1 MGPAINALPRY
12 VLLFALLYGAFGVHS
27 PFFPSFLSARGLEPE
42 TIGVVLALGTAV
54 RLIVAPIA
62 GRISDALNA
71 TRAILA
77 VSVGGASLA
86 AVAFLGAWGVW
97 PLLLISLA
105 SAAALA
111 PVAPLA
117 DALALRASEQDR
129 QEGQRAFN
137 YSWVRGAGSA
147 AFIAGSLLSG
157 QLINGFGLSIV
168 IVLNAGLLAI
178 ASLSVFITPPPDP
191 AEYVPASITKLEGGG
206 RGLRQLLAIPL
217 YRRVVLV
224 AALVFGSHAMH
235 DSFAVIRWR
244 DAGIG
249 AELISLLWSE
259 SVAAEVIVFFFI
271 GPRLLERMGPA
282 RTAAMCAGAGLLRWT
297 VMAQTSWW
305 PALMLVQPLHGFTFA
320 LLHLACMRILSRIV
334 PSSLSATA
342 LTVYGTLGAGLSSVL
357 LTLASGPLFK
367 YLGPAGFWV
376 MAALCALAIPLAL
389 TLALPAS
396 SRKGA

>member
-1 MGPAINALPRY
+1 
-12 VLLFALLYGAFGVHS
+12 
-27 PFFPSFLSARGLEPE
+27 
-42 TIGVVLALGTAV
+42 
-54 RLIVAPIA
+54 
-62 GRISDALNA
+62 
-71 TRAILA
+71 
-77 VSVGGASLA
+77 
-86 AVAFLGAWGVW
+86 
-97 PLLLISLA
+97 
-105 SAAALA
+105 
-111 PVAPLA
+111 
-117 DALALRASEQDR
+117 
-129 QEGQRAFN
+129 
-137 YSWVRGAGSA
+137 
-147 AFIAGSLLSG
+147 
-157 QLINGFGLSIV
+157 
-168 IVLNAGLLAI
+168 
-178 ASLSVFITPPPDP
+178 
-191 AEYVPASITKLEGGG
+191 
-206 RGLRQLLAIPL
+206 
-217 YRRVVLV
+217 
-224 AALVFGSHAMH
+224 MH

-389 TLALPAS
+389 TLTLPAS